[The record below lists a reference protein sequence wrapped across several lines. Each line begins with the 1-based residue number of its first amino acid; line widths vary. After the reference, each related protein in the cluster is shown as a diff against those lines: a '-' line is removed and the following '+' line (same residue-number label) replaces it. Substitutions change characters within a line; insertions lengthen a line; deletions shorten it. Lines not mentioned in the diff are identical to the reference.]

1 LFEKLKAWAR
11 EPLVHFLIIGA
22 GIYALYGVLA
32 GGEGPDNERTVFVS
46 ASDISSLEDQFVLMR
61 KRPPTEAEFSD
72 LIRSHVRVKIL
83 HREALAM
90 GLDVGDTAI
99 ERRLAQKVEMLA
111 RSLITPDPPTVE
123 EMRTWYDANP
133 DAFKQADRYSIAQVF
148 FDPGKRDDSTLDD
161 ARVALDKL
169 SALNGVP
176 EDLADYGDRLML
188 QNYYSE
194 YSEFELG
201 RLFGEGFVDQ
211 IADLQPGQWHGPVR
225 SGYGIHLVWVEDIQ
239 LSPPPPLDEVKEQVA
254 GRWMAEQIDEMSGR
268 FVDELVSRYEVV
280 VEEVEVPMIPDPNG
294 AAP

>member
-1 LFEKLKAWAR
+1 LFQKLKAWAR

-22 GIYALYGVLA
+22 GIYALYGLLA

-46 ASDISSLEDQFVLMR
+46 ASDITSLEDQFVLMR
-61 KRPPTEAEFSD
+61 KRPPTEAEFAD
-72 LIRSHVRVKIL
+72 IVRGHVRVKIL
-83 HREALAM
+83 YREALAM
-90 GLDVGDTAI
+90 GLDAGDTAI

-111 RSLITPDPPTVE
+111 RSLITPDQPTVE
-123 EMRTWYDANP
+123 EMQTWYDANP

-148 FDPGKRDDSTLDD
+148 FDPGKRDDGTLDD
-161 ARVALDKL
+161 AQVALEKL

-176 EDLADYGDRLML
+176 EDLAGYGDRLML

-239 LSPPPPLDEVKEQVA
+239 LFPPPPLDEVKEQVA
-254 GRWMAEQIDEMSGR
+254 ERWMAEQIDEMSGR
-268 FVDELVSRYEVV
+268 FIDELVSRYDVV
-280 VEEVEVPMIPDPNG
+280 LEETMDSEATVGNG
-294 AAP
+294 ATP